1 MAFRSPNGGKKVAVM
16 LAVLGTSVGL
26 AWYSNIRGTRSHH
39 GAPATYI
46 DPAKCSACHS
56 AIHRDYQHV
65 GMAASFRS
73 IANAPDLQV
82 EAASSFTPSP
92 DRQYEVVRRDGRL
105 FQRRLEHDAGGREA
119 NAFELEVTHSIGSG
133 NHARSYLH
141 RMESGEF
148 VQLPLTWYTQEKSWG
163 MSPGYDNATP
173 PDFIRIV
180 DENCLFCHNG
190 YTRPDGTVAE
200 GIDCQRCHGPGS
212 THVDLASA
220 SKPDAASIR
229 SAIVN
234 PKRLSPALQTDICM
248 QCHLE
253 TTSAELPPML
263 RKFDRAPLSF
273 LPVNRSD
280 RTSCISTILPRVV
293 TTISS
298 RS

>member
-1 MAFRSPNGGKKVAVM
+1 
-16 LAVLGTSVGL
+16 
-26 AWYSNIRGTRSHH
+26 
-39 GAPATYI
+39 
-46 DPAKCSACHS
+46 
-56 AIHRDYQHV
+56 
-65 GMAASFRS
+65 MAASFRS
-73 IANAPDLQV
+73 IANAPDLQD
-82 EAASSFTPSP
+82 ESGKFFHAKSG
-92 DRQYEVVRRDGRL
+92 RQYEIVRRDGRL
-105 FQRRLEHDAGGREA
+105 FQRRFEHDSGGREA

-163 MSPGYDNATP
+163 MSPGYDSAAP

-190 YTRPDGTVAE
+190 YTRPDGTVAQ

-253 TTSAELPPML
+253 TTSAELPPNAPQVRSRPVIIPSGEPLGSYVVHFDHPPKSGHDDKFEIVNQAYRL
-263 RKFDRAPLSF
+263 RQSRCFLESGGRLPLVRHAITLTGSRGGKRLF
-273 LPVNRSD
+273 RIIEPSAWPVMS
-280 RTSCISTILPRVV
+280 P
-293 TTISS
+293 
-298 RS
+298 